1 MTVREI
7 AVLVGQMDPEAKHYE
22 TASDGANYTTWK
34 EYEYIGQPA
43 DDEYGDGWKFQIDRF
58 TREEFDPIADTI
70 KTTLKQTPGVAFSYL
85 VDYEQD
91 SGYIH
96 HIFDCEAP

>member
-1 MTVREI
+1 MTVRGI
-7 AVLVGQMDPEAKHYE
+7 QTLVVSADQYAKHYE
-22 TASDGANYTTWK
+22 SSDKGDNYTRWQ

-58 TREEFDPIADTI
+58 TKVEYDPVADEI
-70 KTTLKQTPGVAFSYL
+70 KRVLKTTPGVAFSYM